1 MVVAEGNHSQ
11 EDQVFLLFSDGTHLE
26 FYGSSF
32 TCADGL
38 DRGGVAEACS
48 YAEKCGAHIS
58 AVYPPIKRV

>member
-1 MVVAEGNHSQ
+1 
-11 EDQVFLLFSDGTHLE
+11 VFLVFSDGTHLE

-32 TCADGL
+32 TCANGL

-58 AVYPPIKRV
+58 AVYPPIKQI